1 MLKGIFPPIT
11 TPFINEEV
19 AFDKLASNVEKW
31 NKTELSGYV
40 VMGSNGESAFLT
52 RNEKLKIIEE
62 VKTNSANGKT
72 IIAGTG
78 SDSIKETI
86 SLTNDAAKSGADFAL
101 VLTPS
106 FFKEKMNDNSFIK
119 YFTQVADNSEIPIII
134 YNVPKYTGVNIQA
147 SAVSVLSQHKNIAG
161 LKSSS
166 ENIAHLS
173 EIIYNSS
180 NDFEVLVGTAS
191 VLYPGLLAGA
201 NGGVLALANIAPQ
214 KCLDIYK
221 LFTENR
227 NEEALQFQN
236 KMIPV
241 NRAVTGKYGV
251 TGLKAA
257 MDLLGYFGGNPR
269 TPLNALNEIELND
282 LKNIL
287 VKAEL
292 L

>member
-1 MLKGIFPPIT
+1 MLKGIFPPVT
-11 TPFINEEV
+11 TPFINDEV
-19 AFDKLASNVEKW
+19 AFDKLAANIEKW
-31 NKTELSGYV
+31 NKTGLSGYV
-40 VMGSNGESAFLT
+40 LMGSNGESAFLT

-62 VKTNSANGKT
+62 VKNNVAKDKT

-86 SLTNDAAKSGADFAL
+86 SLTNDAAKSGANFAL

-119 YFTQVADNSEIPIII
+119 YFSQVADNSKIPIII

-147 SAVSVLSQHKNIAG
+147 SAVSVLSRHKNIAG
-161 LKSSS
+161 IKSSS

-191 VLYPGLLAGA
+191 VLYTGLLAGA
-201 NGGVLALANIAPQ
+201 VGGVLALANITPE
-214 KCLDIYK
+214 KCLEIQK
-221 LFTENR
+221 LFTENKK
-227 NEEALQFQN
+227 EEALRLQN

-251 TGLKAA
+251 AGLKAA
-257 MDLLGYFGGNPR
+257 LDLLGYFGGNPR
-269 TPLNALNEIELND
+269 SPLNALDETDLND

-287 VKAEL
+287 VKADL